1 VPYAFWF
8 WGGMDPALF
17 PEGYASGF
25 SPAVPGNHT
34 AQFAPLDEP
43 TIAAGRRLL
52 VAAALEFLA

>member
-1 VPYAFWF
+1 
-8 WGGMDPALF
+8 MDPALF
-17 PEGYASGF
+17 PDGYVSGF
-25 SPAVPGNHT
+25 SAAVPGNHT